1 MAKKPVPA
9 RLVVSLL
16 ANQEQPRAKALKRLA
31 SELGPVLF
39 YSEPLPFTWTG
50 YYDQEMG
57 PGLNRRVAA
66 FEGMRQPGEL
76 AGVKRLCMALEQE
89 LAHGG
94 GRRVNLDPGLLGRD
108 ALVLATRKYGGHR
121 LELAPGVYG
130 EVTLFFMSGHYRAL
144 PWTYPDYAG
153 DALRGIMGQIR
164 VRLLWD
170 LNNRGRQGERA

>member
-1 MAKKPVPA
+1 MAKEPVPA

-16 ANQEQPRAKALKRLA
+16 ANREEPRVRALKRLA
-31 SELGPVLF
+31 VELGPVLF

-66 FEGMRQPGEL
+66 FHGLRPPGEL
-76 AGVKRLCMALEQE
+76 AGVKRLCMALERE
-89 LAHGG
+89 LAVGG
-94 GRRVNLDPGLLGRD
+94 KRAVNLDPGLLGRD

-121 LELAPGVYG
+121 MELAPGVYG
-130 EVTLFFMSGHYRAL
+130 EVTLFFMSGAYRAL

-153 DALRGIMGQIR
+153 EGLRGIMGQIR
-164 VRLLWD
+164 GRLLWE
-170 LNNRGRQGERA
+170 LKNRGRQGERA